1 MSSYIERVL
10 QPGEQVRHFATIHWI
25 TYLSGFLVLLLAVA
39 ALFVGRWYPQIAPW
53 WLVAWEILSAALAV
67 IAIVMIFRAWFYRW
81 ITEIAVTNRRVI
93 FKTGFI
99 SRNTKEMQM
108 DKIESVEVLQSIPG
122 RIFDYGDIVVRGTGH
137 GEFTRIR
144 TIAAPLDMRNQIT
157 GV

>member
-1 MSSYIERVL
+1 MSSYVERVL
-10 QPGEQVRHFATIHWI
+10 QPGEQVRHLATIHWI
-25 TYLSGFLVLLLAVA
+25 TYVPGFVFLLVSLAFLYLARSVTQGEGFWLAVSGVLGVVA
-39 ALFVGRWYPQIAPW
+39 IIA
-53 WLVAWEILSAALAV
+53 
-67 IAIVMIFRAWFYRW
+67 IFRAWFYRW

-108 DKIESVEVLQSIPG
+108 DKIESVEVQQSIPG
-122 RIFDYGDIVVRGTGH
+122 RLLDYGDLIIRGTGH

-144 TIAAPLDMRNQIT
+144 TITAPIEMRNQIT